1 MLAYYEF
8 SQDEIIRY
16 SKPYFR
22 NRCWWDSAIFVTRI
36 HTIAVN
42 EKRRLY
48 DIYIDGKFM
57 KQFQVPEIY
66 FKVMEDVENGS
77 ILRNNIEPNLQIKFT
92 KNYEAYVEPKNNN
105 DA

>member
-1 MLAYYEF
+1 MLAHDEF
-8 SQDEIIRY
+8 PLEEILQY

-22 NRCWWDSAIFVTRI
+22 NRRWWDSAIFVTRI

-57 KQFQVPEIY
+57 KQFQVP
-66 FKVMEDVENGS
+66 D
-77 ILRNNIEPNLQIKFT
+77 
-92 KNYEAYVEPKNNN
+92 
-105 DA
+105 